1 MSNIHE
7 LISLHGRNAAKRMV
21 PSGEQKLVDIAAEFM
36 ANESTA
42 LGITYAGFCLTSL
55 PHKALPDEQHW
66 ERNGHRV
73 RMIVQPGLLPDSSG
87 GTKLY
92 GVPYGSR
99 ARMILLYLQT
109 RAVQT
114 GSPEV
119 ELGSSM
125 REWLGRMNVSI
136 GGKQY
141 RDVKEQANRI
151 SACNLTFVWDEGN
164 GKARFAKDSIVNGG
178 IQLYDGDD
186 NQPRL
191 WVDTVKL
198 SLSFFNALRD
208 HPVPVSEAAIRAI
221 SGLSMALDVY
231 IWMAYRLHVLD
242 RPTPVTW
249 AALHKQ
255 FGFGY
260 QAIRQFKPR
269 FADTLKAALQVYPEA
284 HVDLTENGITLH
296 PSHPPVPERKFA
308 MIGR

>member
-1 MSNIHE
+1 MNHIHQ
-7 LISLHGRNAAKRMV
+7 LITLHGRTTARHMV
-21 PSGEQKLVDIAAEFM
+21 PAEDQRLVDIAAEFM

-66 ERNGHRV
+66 ERTGHRV
-73 RMIVQPGLLPDSSG
+73 RLIVQPGLLPENGG

-114 GSPEV
+114 GSPDV

-151 SACNLTFVWDEGN
+151 SACNLTFVWDEQG
-164 GKARFAKDSIVNGG
+164 GKTRFAKDSIVKGG

-186 NQPRL
+186 TQPRL

-198 SLSFFNALRD
+198 SDSFYNALRE

-231 IWMAYRLHVLD
+231 IWLAYRLHVLD

-249 AALHKQ
+249 TALHKQ

-260 QAIRQFKPR
+260 QAVRQFKPR
-269 FADTLKAALQVYPEA
+269 FIDTLKAALQVYPEA
-284 HVDLTENGITLH
+284 RVDLDDTGITLH
-296 PSHPPVPERKFA
+296 PSHPPIPERRFA
-308 MIGR
+308 ALAG